1 MLHEKL
7 RSLYESKLRRCFHE
21 LSVSNLLQNNTFWLK
36 VKSDVANTLSVLHS
50 VIPDS
55 IETGHKSVCWNTTFI
70 MELGI
75 DGILSG
81 KIGKHKVY
89 VEFNNSRDFADPRKY
104 YKLLLQEKSGITN
117 GVMSSFICIPRVFLA
132 GFPKSGSTA
141 FDDMLTIHPKIKHG
155 ISKEPR
161 WWAPPAL
168 TSNSNRFKPTKEY
181 FIKYVLQYLP
191 FAIQAQKDKEI
202 LLIDSSPNLLA
213 SWSNIGFGEQFE
225 DICVLPV
232 VISLVI
238 SNPQFIVILR
248 DPIEFLYSTFWF
260 RCSSKVYKN
269 YNLTSIQVLKGP
281 QVFHSMVLRRLGIF
295 SKCRLKYTTELCV
308 LAQTYI
314 KDEHSVDFPCGV
326 IPIHHAIY
334 YVHILKWLSVIQRQN
349 FYFITYEEYFQ
360 KPFEVTRDIWDFL
373 SISQPHLNYTVWG
386 ERLQRGRNSQVKYN
400 YRNNLD
406 LQMLPQ
412 TRIILKEFFKPFNNI
427 LSTLLGSDKYLWNY

>member
-1 MLHEKL
+1 
-7 RSLYESKLRRCFHE
+7 
-21 LSVSNLLQNNTFWLK
+21 
-36 VKSDVANTLSVLHS
+36 
-50 VIPDS
+50 
-55 IETGHKSVCWNTTFI
+55 
-70 MELGI
+70 
-75 DGILSG
+75 
-81 KIGKHKVY
+81 
-89 VEFNNSRDFADPRKY
+89 
-104 YKLLLQEKSGITN
+104 
-117 GVMSSFICIPRVFLA
+117 MSSFICIPRVFLA

-141 FDDMLTIHPKIKHG
+141 LDDMLTIHPKIKHG

-168 TSNSNRFKPTKEY
+168 TSNSNSFKPTKEY
-181 FIKYVLQYLP
+181 FIKYVLQYFP

-238 SNPQFIVILR
+238 PNPQFIVILR

-269 YNLTSIQVLKGP
+269 YNLTSAQVLKGP

-314 KDEHSVDFPCGV
+314 KDEHVDFPCGV

-334 YVHILKWLSVIQRQN
+334 YVHILKWLSVVQRQN

-360 KPFEVTRDIWDFL
+360 KPFEVTRGIWDFL

-412 TRIILKEFFKPFNNI
+412 TRIVLKEFFKPFNNI